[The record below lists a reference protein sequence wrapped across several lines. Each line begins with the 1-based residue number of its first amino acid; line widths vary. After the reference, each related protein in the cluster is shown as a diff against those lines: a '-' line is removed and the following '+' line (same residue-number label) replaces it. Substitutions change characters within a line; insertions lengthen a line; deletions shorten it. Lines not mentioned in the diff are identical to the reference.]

1 LLGLH
6 KLRAIRVQRCTLRI
20 DSKVVAGQIE
30 KESIAREPALER
42 YMTLIRRMEND
53 FKGFTVEYIE
63 WSKSIEANELV
74 KAAARNMPLPADV
87 FLQVISHASI
97 KTVELEPK
105 TINLI
110 QGEDWHALIMAYL
123 CHYYVPDSTIE
134 HTRMQQR
141 AGSYQVVD
149 NDLYKTSI
157 SGPLLQCVSK
167 AEGQQILSK
176 IHTGTYGGHIGARAL
191 AAKVLR

>member
-63 WSKSIEANELV
+63 RSKSIEANELV
-74 KAAARNMPLPADV
+74 KAATRNMPLPADV

-97 KTVELEPK
+97 KTVELESK

-110 QGEDWHALIMAYL
+110 
-123 CHYYVPDSTIE
+123 
-134 HTRMQQR
+134 
-141 AGSYQVVD
+141 
-149 NDLYKTSI
+149 
-157 SGPLLQCVSK
+157 
-167 AEGQQILSK
+167 
-176 IHTGTYGGHIGARAL
+176 
-191 AAKVLR
+191 